1 MSINFSDIGGI
12 ELKKSRYFLCFIS
25 LLLIFLFVFSGCDV
39 KLIEKV
45 DSSDATETTA
55 LALPESSG
63 DDFSGVESTTSGE
76 EMPETIP
83 GGKESSQTPPEETI
97 DGGSNTRVV
106 GDITFTIENKKIYTK
121 RECKLFLSVNGGDY
135 LTVLPAGIELI
146 SVGVSTNNS
155 FHIVHYK
162 DEIDYFVVSAALSYD
177 KVAEATEPK
186 EQEVTSAAPK
196 NQTPQTTTPAQKPK
210 ETTPPKTTTPVQ
222 KPKETTPP
230 KTTTPAPKA
239 TDPPQKETIVIRH
252 TVPAETK
259 PQEPTGGIA
268 YPSKPSSTSINYGVT
283 FADVNINVKTVR
295 TADLN
300 SGPAKA
306 LNSNGYKKIQTFPA
320 GTKLKA
326 TGIGKNGW
334 IRIKLSNGTIG
345 YIDGIAL
352 VKA

>member
-1 MSINFSDIGGI
+1 M
-12 ELKKSRYFLCFIS
+12 
-25 LLLIFLFVFSGCDV
+25 FLFVFSGCDV

-45 DSSDATETTA
+45 DSSDATETTT
-55 LALPESSG
+55 LALPESS
-63 DDFSGVESTTSGE
+63 DDGFSGVESTTSGE
-76 EMPETIP
+76 EITETIS
-83 GGKESSQTPPEETI
+83 GGKESSQTPPEEETI

-186 EQEVTSAAPK
+186 EQEATSAAPK
-196 NQTPQTTTPAQKPK
+196 NPTTQTTAPAQKPK

-239 TDPPQKETIVIRH
+239 TEPPQKETIVIHH

-259 PQEPTGGIA
+259 PQKPTGGIA

-283 FADVNINVKTVR
+283 FADVNMNVKTVR

-306 LNSNGYKKIQTFPA
+306 LNSNGYKNS
-320 GTKLKA
+320 LKF
-326 TGIGKNGW
+326 
-334 IRIKLSNGTIG
+334 S
-345 YIDGIAL
+345 YILYCPTSKYISYMI
-352 VKA
+352 